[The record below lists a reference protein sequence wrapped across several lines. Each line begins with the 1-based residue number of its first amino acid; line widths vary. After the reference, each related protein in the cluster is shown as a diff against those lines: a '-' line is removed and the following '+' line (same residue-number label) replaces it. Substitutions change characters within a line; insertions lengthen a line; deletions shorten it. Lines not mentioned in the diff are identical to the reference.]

1 MRLVTVHPA
10 EGQTLR
16 DLELGMRAVADPG
29 TPVRL
34 VSGRHGR
41 SGVLV
46 DAGLALRYLL
56 LAEGVLE
63 IVGETV
69 GSDGQVE
76 LTATLADGAVVP
88 LDEQPPAAPV
98 AEPVAKPAKAAKAA
112 PKAAK
117 AAPKKPE
124 EV

>member
-1 MRLVTVHPA
+1 MHPA

-16 DLELGMRAVADPG
+16 DLEAAVRMVADSG
-29 TPVRL
+29 TPVRV

-69 GSDGQVE
+69 GSDGQTE

-88 LDEQPPAAPV
+88 LDEQPPAP
-98 AEPVAKPAKAAKAA
+98 PVAKPTKAAKSA

>member
-88 LDEQPPAAPV
+88 LDEQPPV